1 MLLNRF
7 LRNRD
12 AGVAP
17 MLALAALP
25 LFGFAGAGIDFSRA
39 ASARTAMLAALDA
52 TALMMSK
59 DAQNLSGADLTQKST
74 SYFNA
79 QFNHP
84 EVENVQLSHE
94 FSSVQQGSF
103 ALKLSASGSV
113 KTMFTKLL
121 GHSEIALS
129 ASSEVLWGIKRLNL
143 ALVLDNTGSMAS
155 SNKMSNLK
163 SAAHNLLTTLQNA
176 AKQPEDIKVSIVP
189 FATDVNVGTDYVDA
203 SWIDWT
209 EWEAANGT
217 CTSTSYKS
225 KSSCE
230 SHGKVWTP
238 KPHSHWNG
246 CVWDRDQN
254 NDVNSAATVPGAPAT
269 LFRAHQ
275 ASNCPP
281 APMLPL
287 SNDWAALH
295 SRVDAMGPA
304 GNTNVTIG
312 LAWGFQLLSPV
323 APFNAPA
330 PEPDL
335 DKVIVMLTD
344 GLNTQNRW
352 TTSESSI
359 DSRTKK
365 ACANIKAANI
375 RVYTVRVIDGDATL
389 LKDCATNTTMY
400 FNVHQAD
407 QLNSVFTSIAQNLA
421 NLRIAK

>member
-59 DAQNLSGADLTQKST
+59 DAQTLSGADLMQKST
-74 SYFNA
+74 TYFNA

-121 GHSEIALS
+121 GHSEIPLS

-189 FATDVNVGTDYVDA
+189 FATDVNVGTGYVDA

-254 NDVNSAATVPGAPAT
+254 NDVNSAATVAGAPAT

-295 SRVDAMGPA
+295 AKSRHHGPRRQHQCHHRPRLGISTALARRAVQRTGPRA
-304 GNTNVTIG
+304 GPGQGHRHADRWAEHT
-312 LAWGFQLLSPV
+312 
-323 APFNAPA
+323 
-330 PEPDL
+330 EPL
-335 DKVIVMLTD
+335 DDERELD
-344 GLNTQNRW
+344 R
-352 TTSESSI
+352 
-359 DSRTKK
+359 
-365 ACANIKAANI
+365 
-375 RVYTVRVIDGDATL
+375 
-389 LKDCATNTTMY
+389 
-400 FNVHQAD
+400 
-407 QLNSVFTSIAQNLA
+407 
-421 NLRIAK
+421 